1 MAIYGADTEEG
12 ETVVLEGLMQND
24 FQLTVGAI
32 RRRMAA
38 CYGDREVVTLQE
50 DPAPP
55 TRATYA
61 EVAERVDRL
70 GRVLERL
77 GVQAGDRV
85 ATFGWNSQRHFELYL
100 AIPSYGAV
108 LHTIN
113 IRLFPEQ
120 ISYIVD
126 HADDQVIFVDDSLA
140 PALAKLAGRFKGVRH
155 FVVMG
160 DGDDGGL
167 PNALRYEDLLAEA
180 EAGPYEWPEVD
191 ERAAAA
197 LCYTSGTTGNPKGV
211 LYSHRS
217 VALHSTAVCMADA
230 VGLSGADRV
239 VAIVPM
245 FHVNAWGLPFAAA
258 MTGAGLI
265 MPNRFVAA
273 APLARA
279 ITTEKATLVAGVPTV
294 LGDLLRFADE
304 QKPDLGSLRGGICGG
319 AAVPRNLMEG
329 FERHGIRILQAWG
342 MTETSPLCTIA
353 RPPAEHDDADAE
365 EHWTYRT
372 SVGRIMPWVELRL
385 VDDSGETVPRDGES
399 TGEIEVRGPWIARRY
414 YEDASGDDK
423 FDDGWLRT
431 GDIGS
436 VTDEGYV
443 RITDRAKDL
452 IKSGGERIS
461 SVEVE
466 GELMEHPAVLEAAVI
481 AMPDERWSERP
492 LACVVL
498 GDGEQADKTVLRK
511 HLASRMAG
519 WQVPDK
525 FAFIDEVPKTSVGKF
540 DKKVLRQR
548 LKDGELEVS

>member
-1 MAIYGADTEEG
+1 M
-12 ETVVLEGLMQND
+12 LEGLMQND

-50 DPAPP
+50 DPGKPA
-55 TRATYA
+55 RATYA
-61 EVAERVDRL
+61 QVAERVDRL

-77 GVQAGDRV
+77 GVEQGDRV
-85 ATFGWNSQRHFELYL
+85 GTFAWNSQHHFELYL
-100 AIPSYGAV
+100 GIPSFGAV

-120 ISYIVD
+120 IEYIVN
-126 HADDQVIFVDDSLA
+126 HAQNKVIFVDDSLA
-140 PALAKLAGRFKGVRH
+140 KPLAKLARRFEHRPQ

-167 PNALRYEDLLAEA
+167 PNALRYDDLLDEA
-180 EAGPYEWPEVD
+180 EAGPYGWPEVD

-217 VALHSTAVCMADA
+217 VSLHSTAVCMADA

-258 MTGAGLI
+258 MTGAGMI
-265 MPNRFVAA
+265 MPSRFVAA

-279 ITTEKATLVAGVPTV
+279 ITAEKATLVAGVPTV
-294 LGDLLRFADE
+294 LGDLLRHADE
-304 QKPDLGSLRGGICGG
+304 QKPDLSSLRGGICGG
-319 AAVPRNLMEG
+319 AAVPRKLMEG
-329 FERHGIRILQAWG
+329 FERHGVRILQAWG
-342 MTETSPLCTIA
+342 MTETSPLCTVA
-353 RPPAEHDDADAE
+353 RTSPEHDDAATE
-365 EHWTYRT
+365 EHWAERITA
-372 SVGRIMPWVELRL
+372 GRIMPWVELRI
-385 VDDSGETVPRDGES
+385 VGDDGEAPWDGES
-399 TGEIEVRGPWIARRY
+399 TGEIQVRGPWIASRY
-414 YEDASGDDK
+414 YEDPSGDDK

-431 GDIGS
+431 GDIGTVS
-436 VTDEGYV
+436 PDGFVS
-443 RITDRAKDL
+443 ITDRAKDL
-452 IKSGGERIS
+452 IKSGGEWIS

-466 GELMEHPAVLEAAVI
+466 TELMEAPGVLEAAVI

-498 GDGEQADKTVLRK
+498 DEGADADVVGLRK

-519 WQVPDK
+519 WQVPDT

-548 LKDGELEVS
+548 FADGDLEVTTSKEKSSRV